1 MTDKTPPSRR
11 VTIKTQRKAI
21 PRGRPCCETGEV
33 LSGMARSAFVT
44 RLTGLY
50 SAPYSGQ
57 ARAPCVMQPCKN
69 PQGRASLEGV

>member
-33 LSGMARSAFVT
+33 LSGMARSAFVM

-50 SAPYSGQ
+50 SAPYSGLT
-57 ARAPCVMQPCKN
+57 RTSFVMQPCKN